1 MTDTAKPV
9 SVTIL
14 ENEYVVACE
23 DDERESLYAAVDF
36 VNDRMRELRE
46 SGKVIGNE
54 RIAVMAALNIAN
66 EYLDYKTEKE
76 SMTSAV
82 DSGIRR
88 IQAKI
93 TEALTRGDQQLQF
106 SDASQ

>member
-1 MTDTAKPV
+1 M
-9 SVTIL
+9 
-14 ENEYVVACE
+14 VACE
-23 DDERESLYAAVDF
+23 DDERDSLYSAVDF
-36 VNDRMRELRE
+36 LNGRMRELRE

-88 IQAKI
+88 IQSKI
-93 TEALTRGDQQLQF
+93 AEALSRGQQLQF

>member
-1 MTDTAKPV
+1 MTETAKPV

-14 ENEYVVACE
+14 EKEYVVACE

-76 SMTSAV
+76 SMTTAV

-88 IQAKI
+88 IQGKI
-93 TEALTRGDQQLQF
+93 AEALTRGGQQLQF